1 MQLTVKRRETAL
13 LAAVFG
19 AFLLVGCGA
28 HYGRRPG
35 LGGGPPARAG
45 DRDRECSER
54 IRKAEA
60 KLRREID
67 RHGERSRQAEKRR
80 YELER
85 ERERC
90 GGGRDRDHDRDN
102 R

>member
-1 MQLTVKRRETAL
+1 MLLRVKGGETIL

-19 AFLLVGCGA
+19 ACLLVGGVA
-28 HYGRRPG
+28 
-35 LGGGPPARAG
+35 PARAG
-45 DRDRECSER
+45 DRDHECRER
-54 IRKAEA
+54 IHKAEA

-67 RHGERSRQAEKRR
+67 RHGEHSRQAEKRR

-85 ERERC
+85 ALERC
-90 GGGRDRDHDRDN
+90 GRDRNRDHDN